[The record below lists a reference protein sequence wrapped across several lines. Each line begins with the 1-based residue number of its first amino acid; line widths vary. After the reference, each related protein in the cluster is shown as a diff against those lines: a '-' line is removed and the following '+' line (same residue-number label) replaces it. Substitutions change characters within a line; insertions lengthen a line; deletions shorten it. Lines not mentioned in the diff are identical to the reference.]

1 MHALQTIAE
10 TGSRP
15 MTKAPLRVE
24 SRDDRLAGT
33 MLAAEVMAYA
43 KGGRSKWREFAMRL
57 IDMTVEARAVFLST
71 IKADKAAMT
80 KAQKEAGF
88 EEKFTKVNTA
98 SLSVEVSKLQT
109 IASAFNSGA
118 TVEGWM
124 EYINHHQADRS
135 KHARTPAEVREHA
148 GYDTLVQYARTFSQ
162 SKAGR
167 KADTL
172 AVKLAKFLKNNAPD
186 QDADANEQ
194 ALYEALVTISNKAN
208 AV

>member
-1 MHALQTIAE
+1 MHSMQVIAE

-15 MTKAPLRVE
+15 MTKAPIRLE
-24 SRDDRLAGT
+24 SRDDRLTGT

-57 IDMTVEARAVFLST
+57 IDMTVEARTVFLNT
-71 IKADKAAMT
+71 IRADKASMT

-88 EEKFTKVNTA
+88 GEKFAKVNTA

-109 IASAFNSGA
+109 IASALNSGA

-124 EYINHHQADRS
+124 EYINYHQADRS
-135 KHARTPAEVREHA
+135 KHATTPDEVREHA
-148 GYDTLVQYARTFSQ
+148 GYDTLVAYARTFSQ

-172 AVKLAKFLKNNAPD
+172 AVKLAKFLKNNAPS
-186 QDADANEQ
+186 QDADATEQ
-194 ALYEALVTISNKAN
+194 RLYETLVEISNKAN
-208 AV
+208 EV